1 MNWGGSGTRS
11 NRSAVQPTRSVWTGR
26 PHASQ
31 YSSLRQEEENAVHRN
46 GPTVKHS
53 NSYKIVM
60 ILDESASMSSI
71 REKMLESIN
80 GFLAEQRTVDRP
92 CRFTLVKFSNDVE
105 RKIKNV
111 DLQQVKPL
119 KPSDYTPNGMTALYD
134 AVGDTIDWYRYEKDV
149 LLVIVTDGQEN
160 ASREYKHKEVKNL
173 LEEKS
178 KFRGWSYV
186 YLAND
191 LSVAAQ
197 GDSIGCQRSAMSSNC
212 QVSQE
217 AYGDFIQKDLCEAVK
232 NARTAGAS
240 VQMQLNRKY

>member
-1 MNWGGSGTRS
+1 MRS
-11 NRSAVQPTRSVWTGR
+11 NRSVVQPTKSVWTGR
-26 PHASQ
+26 PHTSQ
-31 YSSLRQEEENAVHRN
+31 YNSLCQEEANAVHRN

-60 ILDESASMSSI
+60 ILDESASMNSI

-92 CRFTLVKFSNDVE
+92 CRFTLVKFSNNVE
-105 RKIKNV
+105 RKISNV

-160 ASREYKHKEVKNL
+160 ASREYKHAEIKNL

-197 GDSIGCQRSAMSSNC
+197 GDSLGCQRSMTSSNC
-212 QVSQE
+212 RVEQAS
-217 AYGDFIQKDLCEAVK
+217 YGKFIKKDLCEAVK
-232 NARTAGAS
+232 NARLDGTS
-240 VQMQLNRKY
+240 VQEQLNLKY